1 MKNILSAGLIGTGM
15 VLVLG
20 FAAVAQQYER
30 QPNTLQN
37 RQNTTEQYQNRLSST
52 DRLFMNKAA
61 QGNLA
66 EISLSQLA
74 LQRASSDQVK
84 QYAQQMIDQHTQA
97 SNQLTQIAAQKGV
110 TLPRQVDAQHQQI
123 ERQLQRLSGARFD
136 QAYMRAMVNDH
147 AQTVAL
153 FQRQT
158 QQGRDRD
165 VVSFASE
172 LLPAIQQHYTMAN
185 SMIRNLARR

>member
-1 MKNILSAGLIGTGM
+1 MKNILSASLIGTGI

-20 FAAVAQQYER
+20 FAAVAEQSEG
-30 QPNTLQN
+30 QPSTLQN
-37 RQNTTEQYQNRLSST
+37 RQNTTEQNQNRLSSS

-66 EISLSQLA
+66 EIRLSQLA
-74 LQRASSDQVK
+74 LQRGSSDQVK

-97 SNQLTQIAAQKGV
+97 SNQLTQIATQKGV
-110 TLPRQVDAQHQQI
+110 TLPTQLDAQHQQI
-123 ERQLQRLSGARFD
+123 ERQLQRLSGASFD

-158 QQGRDRD
+158 QQGRDQD
-165 VVSFASE
+165 VVAFASG
-172 LLPAIQQHYTMAN
+172 LLPAIQEHYTMAN
-185 SMIRNLARR
+185 SMIRNLANR

>member
-1 MKNILSAGLIGTGM
+1 MKNILSSGLIGTGM
-15 VLVLG
+15 VLALG
-20 FAAVAQQYER
+20 FVAVAEQSQS

-37 RQNTTEQYQNRLSST
+37 RQSTTEQNQNRLSSS

-66 EISLSQLA
+66 EIRLSQLA
-74 LQRASSDQVK
+74 SQRASSDQVK
-84 QYAQQMIDQHTQA
+84 QYAQQMIDQHTEA
-97 SNQLTQIAAQKGV
+97 TNQLTQIAAQKGV
-110 TLPRQVDAQHQQI
+110 TLPTQLDAQHQQI
-123 ERQLQRLSGARFD
+123 ERQLQRLSGASFD

-158 QQGRDRD
+158 KQGRDQD
-165 VVSFASE
+165 VVSFAST
-172 LLPAIQQHYTMAN
+172 LLPTIQQHYTMAN

>member
-1 MKNILSAGLIGTGM
+1 MKNILSSGLIGTGM
-15 VLVLG
+15 VLALAFV
-20 FAAVAQQYER
+20 AVAEPSQR
-30 QPNTLQN
+30 QPSTLQN
-37 RQNTTEQYQNRLSST
+37 RQNTTEPTQNRLSSS

-66 EISLSQLA
+66 EIRLSQLA
-74 LQRASSDQVK
+74 LQKGSSDQVK

-97 SNQLTQIAAQKGV
+97 SNQLAQIAAQKGV
-110 TLPRQVDAQHQQI
+110 TLPTQLDAQHQQI
-123 ERQLQRLSGARFD
+123 ERQLQRLSGASFA

-153 FQRQT
+153 FQKQT
-158 QQGRDRD
+158 QQGRDQD

-172 LLPAIQQHYTMAN
+172 LLPAIQEHYTMAN